1 MNIDAK
7 INLSDLAKSKQ
18 SATRRLEMLLP
29 EIEAYLAQGVRQKDV
44 VSLLNSQGF
53 NITPDY
59 FKIMLKRIRKRNP
72 KPKLEEEKNIAVQS
86 LTNVEAPV
94 NSNDVLSKTNE
105 SEKRRRIPIVQDQPV
120 KKVFK
125 FDPHSPVKW

>member
-72 KPKLEEEKNIAVQS
+72 KPKLEEERNIAVQS
-86 LTNVEAPV
+86 LPNVEAPV
-94 NSNDVLSKTNE
+94 NSNDILSKTNE
-105 SEKRRRIPIVQDQPV
+105 SGKRQRIPIVQDQLV

>member
-59 FKIMLKRIRKRNP
+59 FKIMLKRIRNP

-86 LTNVEAPV
+86 LTNDEAPV

-105 SEKRRRIPIVQDQPV
+105 SEKRRRIPFVQDQSV

>member
-59 FKIMLKRIRKRNP
+59 FKIMLKSIRKRNP

-86 LTNVEAPV
+86 LTNDEAPV

-120 KKVFK
+120 KRYLNLILT
-125 FDPHSPVKW
+125 HR